1 MKNRMG
7 LHHMLY
13 LLLRIHILMRIRVKE
28 TLVLRKLNTLKNI
41 IIIIMARGM
50 RRRET

>member
-1 MKNRMG
+1 
-7 LHHMLY
+7 
-13 LLLRIHILMRIRVKE
+13 MRIRVKE